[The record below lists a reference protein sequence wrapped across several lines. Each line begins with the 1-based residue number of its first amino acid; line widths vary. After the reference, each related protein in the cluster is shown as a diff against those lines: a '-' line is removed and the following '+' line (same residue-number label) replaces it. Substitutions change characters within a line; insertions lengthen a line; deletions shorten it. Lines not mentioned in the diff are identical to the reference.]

1 MANISFLIGQ
11 SNYEMFADAC
21 LEAERAMSLSPTIS
35 ALAARRAFELAV
47 KWVYAADDTIKP
59 PYKGNLHS
67 LVHEPTFRDALAD
80 NHLWESLQYI
90 ITAGN
95 MAAHRNAQL
104 KPEDALFSLKI
115 LFLFIQW
122 IDYSYGSRY
131 TKRVF
136 DSKQVPAVSHALAAK
151 QRKDQEDA
159 ARKEYEAQL
168 GEQTAHIAQLEER
181 IRALSDQLAARKAEQ
196 PAMPQLPADEYS
208 EYETRKRFIDL
219 DLQLVGWNMQ
229 RDVIEEYTVTGMEGN
244 PGQQG
249 RIDYLLNGRN
259 GRPLAIIEAKR
270 TAYDPAKG
278 LQQARLYVDCLERQ
292 FGYRPLIF
300 LSNGYRTYIVD
311 DDNGSYREVGE
322 VFAQD
327 DLQRIIDR
335 RRKPI
340 DPSTVPVNRSV
351 AGGDGRY
358 YQLEAIQAV
367 CDNLNQGQRRSLLVM
382 ATGTGKTRVSA
393 ALADMLMRARLV
405 KNVLFL
411 ADRVELVSQANS
423 AYGEYYPNWLLCN
436 LCKNKHDADASVVF
450 STYQTMINA
459 IDTEAGADGK
469 PVFSAGHFDLIIVD
483 EAHRSIFKK
492 YRVIFEHFD
501 AIMVGLTATP
511 RNEVDRNTYDFFHV
525 EHGVPTYVYE
535 YATALKD
542 HVLVPYQNIEAKT
555 KFMDEG
561 ITYDE
566 LSEEDKARYEEDFG
580 DSADED
586 DGKADIPDHID
597 ADALNKYVM
606 NPKTVDIVLQD
617 LHDHGIR
624 TDGGE
629 RLGKTI
635 IFAANQLHARFIVER
650 YARLYPKESSNGFI
664 KAVLHSEDYAHSSIA
679 EFKHKPNPVIT
690 VSVDMMDTGVD
701 VPEVVNLV
709 FFKKVRS
716 KIKFW
721 QMIGRGTRLCPELD
735 CVDGGEEHFG
745 KRYFKIFDY
754 CGNFAFFR
762 EQTNTVEDK
771 PAVSISE
778 RIFARKA
785 ELARAFQSGAYADDQ
800 QVSEWRAALVDDLC
814 GQIGS
819 WDASK
824 VAVRL
829 KREYVERY
837 RNREAF
843 DALDEL
849 NVRELVTELAPLAHY
864 DDPDVYA
871 LRFDVLMYGFMVA
884 VSAGASAMAGDSD
897 VASGASSGAS
907 SGAAYA
913 TKIRVLAAKLNERMT
928 ISQVHEHRELIGSI
942 AHDDAFLTGLSV
954 TGLEQV
960 RLQLRGL
967 VRFIADSGAR
977 KVIVTDL
984 TDPLI
989 ERTENQPFDMAEH
1002 YEDYKLKVNRYVNE
1016 HREDGVI
1023 RKLRHNEPLGADD
1036 YSELESI
1043 LVRQLGSRIEY
1054 ETSYGS
1060 MPFGLLVRRIA
1071 KLDHQAAM
1079 DAFADFINTHTLN
1092 QAQINFLHTVVDYV
1106 ERNGY
1111 LEPEQ
1116 LTKPPFD
1123 RPRPMMKLFDAKQMG
1138 DLVLCIRKVK
1148 QNAMLPGDADTMRM

>member
-1 MANISFLIGQ
+1 MANFSFLIGQ

-59 PYKGNLHS
+59 PYKDNLQS

-80 NHLWESLQYI
+80 NRLWESLQYI

-136 DSKQVPAVSHALAAK
+136 DPKQVPAVSHALAAK
-151 QRKDQEDA
+151 QRKAQEDA

-181 IRALSDQLAARKAEQ
+181 IRTLSDQLAARKAEQ

-229 RDVIEEYTVTGMEGN
+229 RDVIEEYPVTGMEGN

-300 LSNGYRTYIVD
+300 LSNGYHTYFVD

-335 RRKPI
+335 RRNAI

-367 CDNLNQGQRRSLLVM
+367 CENLNQGQRRSLLVM

-393 ALADMLMRARLV
+393 ALADVLMRAGLV

-423 AYGEYYPNWLLCN
+423 AYGEYYPDWSLCN
-436 LCKNKHDADASVVF
+436 LCENKHDTDARVVF

-469 PVFSAGHFDLIIVD
+469 PAFSAGHFDLIIVD

-566 LSEEDKARYEEDFG
+566 LSEEDRVRYEEDFG

-664 KAVLHSEDYAHSSIA
+664 KAVVHSEDYAHSIIA

-762 EQTNTVEDK
+762 EQTNVVEDK
-771 PAVSISE
+771 PAASVSE

-785 ELARAFQSGAYADDQ
+785 ELIHAFQSGTYLDDQ
-800 QVSEWRAALVDDLC
+800 QIAQWRETLVDDVC
-814 GQIGS
+814 GQING
-819 WDASK
+819 WDVNK

-837 RNREAF
+837 RNRDVF
-843 DALDEL
+843 TSLDDL
-849 NVRELVTELAPLAHY
+849 NVRELATELAPLAHY
-864 DDPDVYA
+864 DEDDIYA
-871 LRFDVLMYGFMVA
+871 LRFDALMYGFMVA
-884 VSAGASAMAGDSD
+884 RATGAASAT
-897 VASGASSGAS
+897 
-907 SGAAYA
+907 YA
-913 TKIRVLAAKLNERMT
+913 TKVRALAARLYDRMT
-928 ISQVHEHRELIGSI
+928 IPQVNSHKELIASL
-942 AHDDAFLTGLSV
+942 AHDEEHLSGMSV
-954 TGLEQV
+954 AELEQV

-977 KVIVTDL
+977 RIIVTDL

-989 ERTENQPFDMAEH
+989 ERTENLPFDITEH
-1002 YEDYKLKVNRYVNE
+1002 FEDYKLKVNRYVNE

-1023 RKLRHNEPLGADD
+1023 RKLRHNEPLDVDD
-1036 YSELESI
+1036 YSELERI

>member
-1 MANISFLIGQ
+1 MANFSFLSGQ
-11 SNYEMFADAC
+11 SNYEMFAEAC

-59 PYKGNLHS
+59 PYKDNLQS
-67 LVHEPTFRDALAD
+67 LVHEPTFRDALMD
-80 NHLWESLQYI
+80 NRLWESLQYI
-90 ITAGN
+90 IKAGN

-104 KPEDALFSLKI
+104 KPEDAIFSLQI
-115 LFLFIQW
+115 LFHFIQW
-122 IDYSYGSRY
+122 IDYSYGRHY
-131 TKRVF
+131 TKRTF
-136 DSKQVPAVSHALAAK
+136 DPRQVPAVNHALAAK
-151 QRKDQEDA
+151 QRKAQEDA

-168 GEQTAHIAQLEER
+168 GEQTAHIAQLEKR

-196 PAMPQLPADEYS
+196 PAMPQLSADEYS

-229 RDVIEEYTVTGMEGN
+229 RDVIEEYPVTGMEGN

-249 RIDYLLNGRN
+249 RIDYLLNGRD
-259 GRPLAIIEAKR
+259 GKPLAIIEAKR
-270 TAYDPAKG
+270 TSYEPTKG
-278 LQQARLYVDCLERQ
+278 LQQARLYADCLEQ
-292 FGYRPLIF
+292 QCGYRPIIF
-300 LSNGYRTYIVD
+300 LSNGYRTYLVD
-311 DDNGSYREVGE
+311 DTNGSTRPVGI

-327 DLQRIIDR
+327 DLQRIINR
-335 RRKPI
+335 RHEAI
-340 DPSTVPVNRSV
+340 NPSTVAVNQSV
-351 AGGDGRY
+351 AGGKGRY

-393 ALADMLMRARLV
+393 ALADVLMRAKLV
-405 KNVLFL
+405 KNMLFL
-411 ADRVELVSQANS
+411 ADRVELVSQAKS
-423 AYGEYYPNWLLCN
+423 AYGEYYPDWSLCN
-436 LCKNKHDADASVVF
+436 LCENKHDTDARVVF

-469 PVFSAGHFDLIIVD
+469 PVFSSGHFDLIIVD

-511 RNEVDRNTYDFFHV
+511 RNEVDRNTYDFFQV
-525 EHGVPTYVYE
+525 QHGVPTYVYE

-542 HVLVPYQNIEAKT
+542 HVLVPYHNIEAKT
-555 KFMDEG
+555 KFIDEG

-566 LSEEDKARYEEDFG
+566 LSDSDKERYEEDFG
-580 DSADED
+580 DPDSDN
-586 DGKADIPDHID
+586 GTGDIPDHID
-597 ADALNKYVM
+597 AAAINTYVM
-606 NPKTVDIVLQD
+606 NPATVDTVLQD

-635 IFAANQLHARFIVER
+635 IFAANQPHARYIVER
-650 YARLYPKESSNGFI
+650 YAQLYPKESSNGFI
-664 KAVLHSEDYAHSSIA
+664 KAVLHSEDYAHSIIA

-721 QMIGRGTRLCPELD
+721 QMIGRGTRLCPDLD
-735 CVDGGEEHFG
+735 CVDGDEEYFG
-745 KRYFKIFDY
+745 KQYFTIFDY

-762 EQTNTVEDK
+762 EQTNTVDDK
-771 PAVSISE
+771 PVATVSE

-785 ELARAFQSGAYADDQ
+785 ELIHAFQTSAYADNQ
-800 QVSEWRAALVDDLC
+800 QIMQWRNSLVNDLHA
-814 GQIGS
+814 QINS
-819 WDASK
+819 WDTTKA
-824 VAVRL
+824 AVRL

-837 RNREAF
+837 RETDAF
-843 DALDEL
+843 TSLTEL
-849 NVRELVTELAPLAHY
+849 NVRELTTELAPLAHY
-864 DDPDVYA
+864 DETDVYA
-871 LRFDVLMYGFMVA
+871 LRFDALMYGFMVA
-884 VSAGASAMAGDSD
+884 SATGRSA
-897 VASGASSGAS
+897 
-907 SGAAYA
+907 AAYP
-913 TKIRVLAAKLNERMT
+913 TQIRALAVRLNERMT
-928 ISQVHEHRELIGSI
+928 IPQVYEHKELISSI
-942 AHDDAFLTGLSV
+942 VHDHSYLQGLSV
-954 TGLEQV
+954 VELEQV
-960 RLQLRGL
+960 RVQLRDL
-967 VRFIADSGAR
+967 IRFIVDANAR
-977 KVIVTDL
+977 KIIVTNL

-989 ERTENQPFDMAEH
+989 ERTENQPFDITEH

-1016 HREDGVI
+1016 HRDDTVI
-1023 RKLRHNEPLGADD
+1023 LKLRHNKPLDEHD
-1036 YSELESI
+1036 YSELERI
-1043 LVRQLGSRIEY
+1043 LVHELGSRVEY
-1054 ETSYGS
+1054 ETSYGPI
-1060 MPFGLLVRRIA
+1060 PFGLLVRRIA
-1071 KLDHQAAM
+1071 KLDHDAAM

-1092 QAQINFLHTVVDYV
+1092 QEQIGFLHKVIDYI

-1123 RPRPMMKLFDAKQMG
+1123 RPRQLFQMFDSSQAM
-1138 DLVLCIRKVK
+1138 DLVLCIRRVRA
-1148 QNAMLPGDADTMRM
+1148 NAMPPAARG